1 MKIIVDLFGGD
12 NSPLAILQGSE
23 MAVKELGVEII
34 GVGDENKIKAC
45 ASENNI
51 SLDGIT
57 IFHASDVIEMCD
69 DPTLAIRNKKDS
81 SIVVGMNLLA
91 KGEGDA
97 FVSAG
102 STGAVLAG
110 ATFIVKRLKGAK
122 RAALG
127 AILPGTKKPYLLLDI
142 GANVECRPEMLVQF
156 AVMGNAYMQNI
167 MNVKNPSIALVN
179 NGAEES
185 KGTPT
190 YVQAHALLKKSNLN
204 FTGNIEPR
212 YIPTGDADVVVADGF
227 SGNIILK
234 LTEGLAKSM
243 MGEIKQIFTKNLT
256 SKLAFLSVKSG
267 FKAFKGKMDADVYG
281 GAPLLGISKPVIK
294 AHGSSNAIAFK
305 NAIRQAKICVETK
318 MVESM
323 AAGLVE
329 AKKIEE

>member
-323 AAGLVE
+323 AAGLAE
-329 AKKIEE
+329 AKEI